1 MKKRSDY
8 VHCPIIHPSSLY
20 SECLYKISKLLF
32 ALDIIIASATVVT
45 TTIDRRPLA
54 YDVSEELPPGAVV
67 VADMARDAGL
77 SFRYPDE
84 VLRLISYSIIG
95 QEQSQTGDYFRL
107 NVDGQLVTAKTINRE
122 AICRQL
128 WQCLVHLDVAVHP
141 AKYFEIVKLELNVT
155 DINDSPPVFTPNR
168 LALSLL
174 ESTQPKEL
182 VSIIPAVDLD
192 SPPNG
197 VVGYRLQPSSERFAL
212 KVRNRTASAAGEADL
227 RLVLLQPLDREKQ
240 DRFQMQVLAVDGGSP
255 SLTGTLSVD
264 VSVIDVNDN
273 SPQFENASYS
283 VEILEN
289 QPSGSTVLRVQAR
302 DPDSG
307 LNGHVRY
314 QFSRRSQVV
323 SGDVFAI
330 DSVSGAVVLL
340 KPAKD
345 LAQSVYSLAV
355 IAEDQGE
362 NSVPSMT
369 SVTITVNDVNEHRPV
384 IFVDTHAG
392 DGHQGWR
399 GGDRPRTRAR
409 GGEDEPDEAEDVVDV
424 EVAEHGSP
432 NTSVVT
438 VSVTDDDRGING
450 RVSCSLDGDS
460 ASFAIVQLFESEYKI
475 VTTRS
480 LEYDVQREH
489 RLSIR
494 CRDFGQPVPLS
505 AIRNLTV
512 TVTDAS
518 LDAPFF
524 PVASYNASIRE
535 NNVPN
540 EAILSVA
547 ANVRSKKN
555 RTRIHYSL
563 DHDAGG
569 RRSERTPGNPVPVEW

>member
-1 MKKRSDY
+1 MKKRSDC
-8 VHCPIIHPSSLY
+8 VHCPTHLSSLY
-20 SECLYKISKLLF
+20 PQCLYKISKLLF
-32 ALDIIIASATVVT
+32 ALDVILSATVVVVT
-45 TTIDRRPLA
+45 TPDRRPLA
-54 YDVSEELPPGAVV
+54 YDVAEELPPGAVV

-77 SFRYPDE
+77 SSRYPAE

-95 QEQSQTGDYFRL
+95 QQQSQAAEYFRL
-107 NVDGQLVTAKTINRE
+107 NDHGQLVTVKTINRE

-128 WQCLVHLDVAVHP
+128 WQCVVHLDVAIHP

-155 DINDSPPVFTPNR
+155 DINDNPPVFTPNR

-197 VVGYRLQPSSERFAL
+197 VVRYALQPSSERFAI
-212 KVRNRTASAAGEADL
+212 KVRNRTPAGEADL

-255 SLTGTLSVD
+255 PLTGTLSVD

-283 VEILEN
+283 AEILEN
-289 QPSGSTVLRVQAR
+289 HPSGSTVVRVQAR

-323 SGDVFAI
+323 SGDVFSI

-369 SVTITVNDVNEHRPV
+369 SVTVTVHDVNEHRPV

-392 DGHQGWR
+392 DGHQGAGWK
-399 GGDRPRTRAR
+399 GGDRTRTRAR
-409 GGEDEPDEAEDVVDV
+409 GGEDEAEEEVDVVGV

-432 NTSVVT
+432 NASVVT

-450 RVSCSLDGDS
+450 RVSCSLDGDG
-460 ASFAIVQLFESEYKI
+460 AFAIVQLFESEYKI

-480 LEYDVQREH
+480 LDYRAQRQH

-505 AIRNLTV
+505 AVRNLTV

-518 LDAPFF
+518 LDAPVF

-535 NNVPN
+535 NNAPN
-540 EAILSVA
+540 EAILSVS

-563 DHDAGG
+563 DHDARG
-569 RRSERTPGNPVPVEW
+569 RRSPREHQGILFL